1 MALRIRKTILGKK
14 LGMSQMFDDS
24 GNWVPVTLIEAG
36 PCTVLQVKGLEKDG
50 YEALQVGFDATHKEA
65 TKPRTG
71 VFEKAGCGPKKMVRE
86 IPLFDDQELEQ
97 GQDFKLSLFDG
108 VEQVDVQGVS
118 KGKGFAGTV
127 KRWNHHIGP
136 QGHGSKSKRTIGSTG
151 QSQDPGRVIKG
162 KKMAGQMGSAKVKVR
177 NLKVVQCDSE
187 KNLLI
192 VRGAVPGSPGTYL
205 IVEES
210 LN

>member
-1 MALRIRKTILGKK
+1 MAQRIRKTILGKK

-36 PCTVLQVKGLEKDG
+36 PCTVLQVKGVDKDG
-50 YEALQVGFDATHKEA
+50 YEALQVGFDGTHKAPTKPKAGLFAKVGCA
-65 TKPRTG
+65 TK
-71 VFEKAGCGPKKMVRE
+71 KMIRE
-86 IPLFDDQELEQ
+86 IPPLAGQELEQ
-97 GQDFKLSLFDG
+97 GQEFNLSLFDG
-108 VEQVDVQGVS
+108 VELVDVQGIS
-118 KGKGFAGTV
+118 RGKGFAGTV

-177 NLKVVQCDSE
+177 NLKVINCDVE
-187 KNLLI
+187 QNLLI

-210 LN
+210 L

>member
-1 MALRIRKTILGKK
+1 VALRIRKTILGKK
-14 LGMSQMFDDS
+14 LGMSQMYDDA

-36 PCTVLQVKGLEKDG
+36 PCTVLQVKGLEHDG
-50 YEALQVGFDATHKEA
+50 YEALQVGFDAASKDVIKPAAGLFSKVGCEA
-65 TKPRTG
+65 
-71 VFEKAGCGPKKMVRE
+71 KKMIRE
-86 IPLFDDQELEQ
+86 IPPFEGQDLEQ
-97 GQDFKLSLFDG
+97 GQDFDLSLFEG
-108 VEQVDVQGVS
+108 VEKVDVQGVS

-162 KKMAGQMGSAKVKVR
+162 KKMAGQMGSDKVKVR
-177 NLKVVQCDSE
+177 NLKVVGCDVE

-205 IVEES
+205 TVEES
-210 LN
+210 L

>member
-1 MALRIRKTILGKK
+1 
-14 LGMSQMFDDS
+14 
-24 GNWVPVTLIEAG
+24 
-36 PCTVLQVKGLEKDG
+36 
-50 YEALQVGFDATHKEA
+50 
-65 TKPRTG
+65 
-71 VFEKAGCGPKKMVRE
+71 
-86 IPLFDDQELEQ
+86 
-97 GQDFKLSLFDG
+97 
-108 VEQVDVQGVS
+108 
-118 KGKGFAGTV
+118 
-127 KRWNHHIGP
+127 
-136 QGHGSKSKRTIGSTG
+136 
-151 QSQDPGRVIKG
+151 VIKG

>member
-50 YEALQVGFDATHKEA
+50 YEALQVGFDTTHKDA
-65 TKPRTG
+65 TKPRAG
-71 VFEKAGCGPKKMVRE
+71 VFDKAGCGPKKMVHE
-86 IPLFDDQELEQ
+86 IPFFDGQELEQ
-97 GQDFKLSLFDG
+97 GQDFNLSLFDG
-108 VEQVDVQGVS
+108 VEQVDVQGIS
-118 KGKGFAGTV
+118 RGKGFAGTV

-177 NLKVVQCDSE
+177 NLKVVQCDTE
-187 KNLLI
+187 QNLLI

-205 IVEES
+205 VVEES
-210 LN
+210 LK